1 MRPIQFPIQ
10 FPVQLPFLSPFT
22 KLFPSL
28 GTRRRRIPFR
38 FRQLT
43 APLTFWLVTIALA
56 LVTARIV
63 ERAAEPY
70 PPEWG
75 SLVDV
80 VVVSQPI
87 AAGQPIDASSV
98 VVRSIPSVFAP
109 KRSAPGIRSAAGRI
123 PMGDLVVGAPVDLAR
138 TVPAS
143 TSEIVAAI
151 GPGRRGVGLPLD
163 AVPPGLRIGDH
174 VDVLVASDGD
184 SAVFR
189 SVRNAQ
195 VVVLDDRG
203 ALVAMPA
210 DDAEQ
215 LTAARVVG
223 RATLILVGG

>member
-10 FPVQLPFLSPFT
+10 FPVHLPFPWPIR
-22 KLFPSL
+22 KLLPSSAI
-28 GTRRRRIPFR
+28 RRRRIPFR

-43 APLTFWLVTIALA
+43 APVTFWLVTIAIA

-63 ERAAEPY
+63 ERAAAPY

-87 AAGQPIDASSV
+87 DAGKPIDAPSV
-98 VVRSIPSVFAP
+98 VVRSIPSAFAP
-109 KRSAPGIRSAAGRI
+109 KRSATGIRSAVGRI
-123 PMGDLVVGAPVDLAR
+123 PMGNLSVGAPVDLAR

-184 SAVFR
+184 GAVFR
-189 SVRNAQ
+189 TVRNAQ

-203 ALVAMPA
+203 ALVAMRA

-215 LTAARVVG
+215 LTGARVVG
-223 RATLILVGG
+223 RATMILVGG